1 MNSDYLFFLQQLC
14 RDWSKK
20 SNTNTVQPQDTATSK
35 TALVSDGNGKTSPQ
49 QPTSAAIKKV
59 QNQDS
64 KSEGSN
70 RSSTSSW
77 YEYVKNHAV
86 TYYRLY
92 IEIISSPH
100 WYFEFYHL
108 IFRGEEPTSTNM
120 DISTGHMVL
129 AYMEDHLKNKQR
141 LEQEWVALCG
151 YEAEP
156 CATTIAFKVIE
167 NDLM

>member
-1 MNSDYLFFLQQLC
+1 MRQQKILNRDYLFFLQQLC

-77 YEYVKNHAV
+77 YEYFANNIV
-86 TYYRLY
+86 TYYDNQLTK
-92 IEIISSPH
+92 
-100 WYFEFYHL
+100 L
-108 IFRGEEPTSTNM
+108 IFRVLSLYFQGRRAYFDKHGYFDRPYG
-120 DISTGHMVL
+120 ISLHGRPP
-129 AYMEDHLKNKQR
+129 KKQ
-141 LEQEWVALCG
+141 
-151 YEAEP
+151 
-156 CATTIAFKVIE
+156 ATFRTRMGCS
-167 NDLM
+167 LWL

>member
-77 YEYVKNHAV
+77 YEYLKNHAV
-86 TYYRLY
+86 TYYRLNQLAQ
-92 IEIISSPH
+92 
-100 WYFEFYHL
+100 L
-108 IFRGEEPTSTNM
+108 IFR
-120 DISTGHMVL
+120 VL
-129 AYMEDHLKNKQR
+129 SSHFQGRRAYFNKH
-141 LEQEWVALCG
+141 G
-151 YEAEP
+151 YLDRPYGLSLHGRPPEKQ
-156 CATTIAFKVIE
+156 ATFGTRMGRSLWLWSRAVCYNNSI
-167 NDLM
+167 

>member
-77 YEYVKNHAV
+77 YKYLKNHAV
-86 TYYRLY
+86 IYYRLK
-92 IEIISSPH
+92 IISSPN

-156 CATTIAFKVIE
+156 CATTIAFKVIK
-167 NDLM
+167 NDLV

>member
-1 MNSDYLFFLQQLC
+1 MNRDYLFFLQQLC

-77 YEYVKNHAV
+77 YEYFANNIV
-86 TYYRLY
+86 TYYRLNTSRQSAHQVD
-92 IEIISSPH
+92 ISSSIIVFSGEKSLLRQT
-100 WYFEFYHL
+100 W
-108 IFRGEEPTSTNM
+108 IFRQA
-120 DISTGHMVL
+120 IW
-129 AYMEDHLKNKQR
+129 Y
-141 LEQEWVALCG
+141 
-151 YEAEP
+151 
-156 CATTIAFKVIE
+156 
-167 NDLM
+167 